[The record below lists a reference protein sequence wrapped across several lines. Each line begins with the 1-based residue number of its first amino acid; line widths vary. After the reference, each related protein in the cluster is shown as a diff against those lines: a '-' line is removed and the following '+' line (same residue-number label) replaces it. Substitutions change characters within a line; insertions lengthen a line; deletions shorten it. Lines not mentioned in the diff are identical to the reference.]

1 MYSEEAKDF
10 LVKVLERSGLSAK
23 GTYLPA
29 AIHPQL
35 SPEPKYDMDTAMLE
49 AKMVMTGAV
58 QDLMDK
64 TGEPGLH
71 SKLGS
76 KYTSSLGFRI

>member
-1 MYSEEAKDF
+1 MLIISFLILQMYSTEAKDF
-10 LVKVLERSGLSAK
+10 MVKVLERSGLSSE

-35 SPEPKYDMDTAMLE
+35 TPEPKYDMDTAMLE

-58 QDLMDK
+58 QDLMTK
-64 TGEPGLH
+64 TGEEILD
-71 SKLGS
+71 S
-76 KYTSSLGFRI
+76 